1 MRMRKGLAK
10 IIFSLVFDGIYKV
23 FSYFCRELEQK
34 KLKTSSLGSFTRRFA
49 PKGQKNLITSKPQN
63 LKNLTTS

>member
-23 FSYFCRELEQK
+23 FSYFCHGLAQK
-34 KLKTSSLGSFTRRFA
+34 KTNKRTSKEPHNLIARLVYETLRSEGA
-49 PKGQKNLITSKPQN
+49 EEPHNLIT
-63 LKNLTTS
+63 